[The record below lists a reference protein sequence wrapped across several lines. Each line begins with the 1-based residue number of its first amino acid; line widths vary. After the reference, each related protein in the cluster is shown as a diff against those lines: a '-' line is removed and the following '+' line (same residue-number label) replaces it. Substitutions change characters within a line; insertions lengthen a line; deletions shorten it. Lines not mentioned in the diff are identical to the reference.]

1 MHLEMVGIIWF
12 YSHVFKLDPG
22 PTITWN
28 IKMVYGLIFDNFPI
42 FKKHDKPYMILSVV
56 ISTLGFLGL
65 RFEFFSDTPASTAL
79 CFWLAL
85 MGMAMS
91 DVIADSMVVKQ
102 ARDAGLDGGAN
113 LQTFCWIMSSV
124 GSIIGRPVAGILNG
138 EDGNNFLISVSNIY
152 ISVHYKGSGSR
163 ALLGGLYT
171 FTGIIN
177 LVASFFFQE
186 MKGDVTWSMSR
197 VNEQIIKLLRAI
209 LLNKT
214 VLVPML
220 WIILSAAAV
229 PDVSSAMNFWKKDIL
244 DIGATQQAYI
254 DTTGDFCSILGLLI
268 YSGFFKQTPYRKI
281 FFVSQLLA
289 SIFVF
294 SDVVLIYRWNLKMYI
309 PDTVFLVGSQTII
322 NTIYSLQNMP
332 FLVMAAQLCPKE
344 IEATFY
350 ATMMSL
356 SNTGGSLSAF
366 WGGHLMN
373 ALHIVKLPVD
383 NNNTSALLMEEEYD
397 FSQLPTALW
406 IRVVGMIIPAFLAL
420 IMLPNT
426 NVMEA
431 YEEKNNAEF
440 VELRNILFSEDLD
453 NDSTLFGVKTSLEII
468 DEFDEIPL
476 LSCKRQAF

>member
-1 MHLEMVGIIWF
+1 
-12 YSHVFKLDPG
+12 
-22 PTITWN
+22 
-28 IKMVYGLIFDNFPI
+28 MVYGLIFDNFPI

-124 GSIIGRPVAGILNG
+124 GSIIG
-138 EDGNNFLISVSNIY
+138 
-152 ISVHYKGSGSR
+152 

-229 PDVSSAMNFWKKDIL
+229 PDVSSAMNFWK
-244 DIGATQQAYI
+244 
-254 DTTGDFCSILGLLI
+254 
-268 YSGFFKQTPYRKI
+268 
-281 FFVSQLLA
+281 
-289 SIFVF
+289 
-294 SDVVLIYRWNLKMYI
+294 
-309 PDTVFLVGSQTII
+309 
-322 NTIYSLQNMP
+322 
-332 FLVMAAQLCPKE
+332 
-344 IEATFY
+344 
-350 ATMMSL
+350 MMSL

-453 NDSTLFGVKTSLEII
+453 NDSTLFDVKTSLEII